1 MFYLD
6 IFRALQKHDVQ
17 YVVVGGIAINLHGVE
32 RATMDVDLVLAMDE
46 ANLQRFL
53 RAATELELKPSLPV
67 RIESLCDAA
76 QLDEWVREKHMIA
89 LSLRSSSKTAPSVDI
104 IVRPKV
110 SFETMYR
117 NRVEKDIGGVRLKL
131 ASVGPDCAEDRYGT
145 NEGCLRHRRAEQ
157 SQTACSARRT
167 RRSGFCHTPQI
178 LRGRTEFFRFIHAAR
193 RSMADI
199 R

>member
-6 IFRALQKHDVQ
+6 LFRELQKHDVQ

-53 RAATELELKPSLPV
+53 RAAAELDLKPSLPV
-67 RIESLCDAA
+67 KIESLCNAA

-89 LSLRSSSKTAPSVDI
+89 FCLRSPSKTAPSIDI
-104 IVRPKV
+104 IVQPKV

-117 NRVEKDIGGVRLKL
+117 NRIEKDIGGVQFKV
-131 ASVGPDCAEDRYGT
+131 ASVDDLIALKTDTGRNQDASDIIAL
-145 NEGCLRHRRAEQ
+145 NKVK
-157 SQTACSARRT
+157 
-167 RRSGFCHTPQI
+167 QI
-178 LRGRTEFFRFIHAAR
+178 LAKGK
-193 RSMADI
+193 
-199 R
+199 